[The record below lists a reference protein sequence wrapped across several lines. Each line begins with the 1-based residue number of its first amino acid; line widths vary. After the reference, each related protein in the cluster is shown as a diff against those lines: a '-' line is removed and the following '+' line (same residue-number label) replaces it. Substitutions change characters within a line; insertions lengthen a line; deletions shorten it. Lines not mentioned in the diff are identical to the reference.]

1 MNSIYEHIQLADG
14 KERFK
19 KVHAAFTRASRFI
32 HSKKGFTAED
42 LLHKEVKPLIDET
55 FSVLKEAIDTGI
67 KTEIPAVMLNKM
79 QQDVFLFSGMKTYTQ
94 LKEASL
100 LLRDGAGKIKSEAK
114 FISDIKK
121 IDSSYNEN
129 YLRAE
134 RQYAIAASQS
144 AAQYHEYMQDADR
157 YDLQIRTAA
166 DDKVRAPHAALHNVT
181 RPADDSY
188 WNNVWTPFDW
198 GCRCRIIQVIKG
210 KYTVTDIDTAK
221 EASNKAVPALFR
233 FNPGKQQIIFP
244 PKHPYYPQHCNGEK
258 LNLTGLIGF
267 AKWLLDAEGDR
278 CKAMQVVKRMA
289 KASNNFNSSEER
301 KWGKEN
307 LQGRIF
313 NNNSIGKFTIT
324 GNGIKEFTNQPFK
337 YPKLKQYI
345 WRNLE
350 EVLNNANYIGVTDLK
365 HPIVSHIFEITR
377 NKQTGWLIV
386 HEYPNVEVKK
396 VYSISDSKKV
406 KKEQKNS

>member
-1 MNSIYEHIQLADG
+1 MS
-14 KERFK
+14 
-19 KVHAAFTRASRFI
+19 
-32 HSKKGFTAED
+32 
-42 LLHKEVKPLIDET
+42 HKEVKPLIDET

-67 KTEIPAVMLNKM
+67 KTEIPAVMLNKL

-100 LLRDGAGKIKSEAK
+100 LLRDEAGKIKSEAK

-166 DDKVRAPHAALHNVT
+166 DDKVRAAHAALHNVT

-278 CKAMQVVKRMA
+278 CKAMQVVKRMKNA
-289 KASNNFNSSEER
+289 ETTTIVKSYKNGGKILKPSLVDTKASDYGDVVKCCDFFAKN
-301 KWGKEN
+301 GKTVTILPKANRTSPDYDKYFKE
-307 LQGRIF
+307 LIGTKYEGKCPDF
-313 NNNSIGKFTIT
+313 KIGKKYYELEGYST
-324 GNGIKEFTNQPFK
+324 GNLDKAVSNMLKRG
-337 YPKLKQYI
+337 LKQSSRIIIEDSGTDFRSIRKTVFYRKKGGVI
-345 WRNLE
+345 ID
-350 EVLNNANYIGVTDLK
+350 EVWIKRKDGSLVQVI
-365 HPIVSHIFEITR
+365 
-377 NKQTGWLIV
+377 
-386 HEYPNVEVKK
+386 
-396 VYSISDSKKV
+396 
-406 KKEQKNS
+406 